1 MNRIA
6 EVAKLLNLYLIK
18 NSNFK
23 ARLANCTCPLHA
35 TDIALETHLN
45 KRPEELCAL
54 TVCAPTL
61 QTPLKYKNKIPK
73 LHHPNCIHSCSL
85 CGINRLFPT
94 ISCPIWNSCS
104 DEVSVIV
111 WEDAAR
117 SGGKTQ
123 LEQVEKQM
131 KVSEAFEKLQDL
143 IKDGRSGFV
152 RGEWSNWQRKLDV
165 KESNKNTRVILTDF
179 SASLDLR
186 ARITDNCSVDNH
198 AVLNIFFCLS
208 NFQQVQL

>member
-1 MNRIA
+1 M
-6 EVAKLLNLYLIK
+6 
-18 NSNFK
+18 
-23 ARLANCTCPLHA
+23 
-35 TDIALETHLN
+35 
-45 KRPEELCAL
+45 
-54 TVCAPTL
+54 
-61 QTPLKYKNKIPK
+61 
-73 LHHPNCIHSCSL
+73 

-117 SGGKTQ
+117 SGRKTQ

-131 KVSEAFEKLQDL
+131 KVSEAFEKLRDL

-186 ARITDNCSVDNH
+186 ARMTDNCSVDNH
-198 AVLNIFFCLS
+198 AVLDIFFCLS
-208 NFQQVQL
+208 NFRQVQLQNGKIHDVCDTNVYCFFRSSMSSGKKNDHIFHIACLDYIMKLNDEQRRQNESDAIKITIV